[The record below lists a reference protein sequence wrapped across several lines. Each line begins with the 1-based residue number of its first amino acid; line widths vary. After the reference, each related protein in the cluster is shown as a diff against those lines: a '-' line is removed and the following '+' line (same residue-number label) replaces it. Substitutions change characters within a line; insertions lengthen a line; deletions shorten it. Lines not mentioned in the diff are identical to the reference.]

1 MSRDDR
7 LGAAGGADPGVRRVS
22 RKVLAAVSLWL
33 ALAACRS
40 PMDELDV
47 IDPVQA
53 EEIRVTCARMDYPV
67 ASDSLRFDS
76 REDCEK
82 TFATMARTETALHNL
97 AQLMR
102 QVAGQG

>member
-1 MSRDDR
+1 
-7 LGAAGGADPGVRRVS
+7 VS
-22 RKVLAAVSLWL
+22 TKALAAVLLWL
-33 ALAACRS
+33 AFTACRS

-47 IDPVQA
+47 LDPVQA

-67 ASDSLRFDS
+67 ESDSIRFDS

-82 TFATMARTETALHNL
+82 TFATMARTETALRTL
-97 AQLMR
+97 AQHMR

>member
-1 MSRDDR
+1 M
-7 LGAAGGADPGVRRVS
+7 L
-22 RKVLAAVSLWL
+22 LWI
-33 ALAACRS
+33 ALVACRS

-47 IDPVQA
+47 IDPVLA

-67 ASDSLRFDS
+67 ESDSLRFDS

-82 TFATMARTETALHNL
+82 TFATMARTETALRTL
-97 AQLMR
+97 AEHMR